1 MKQLRFLSLILAGLL
16 FCALF
21 PLALAANDDEVGS
34 LQSTASPIGSSVTGE
49 PSEKATTRSTT
60 TASDVGTEYTIVD
73 YHVSGQALAGARLQ
87 LLDKAG
93 KVIQEWTTDG
103 TDYEINAVLI
113 AGETYT
119 LHEVSAPAGYVLADD
134 ITFTVSL
141 DGSVDEIVMEDDTTK
156 VQFSKVS
163 ALDGTHIPG
172 ALLQI
177 LDEDGGIVY
186 EWTTDGTVLHLE
198 ALLVAGA
205 TYTLHEAASPS
216 GYVVSEDITFTVSTD
231 GSVDEVEMKDA
242 HTRVEISKI
251 SGLDGSLLPGAVL
264 QLLDKNG
271 TVIDEWTTTKEV
283 HCLEATLI
291 AGETYILHEVSAP
304 AGYLVADDIEFTVSS
319 NGEVDKLVM
328 TDMYTKVSIKKVSK
342 SDNEPLSGATLQVT
356 TSSGRVIEEWV
367 SDGSVHELNAT
378 LTAGDSYILKE
389 VAAPEGYYLAD
400 PVEFTAPID
409 EQTKEITLANQ
420 VVMAVLATGDTGS
433 FALWIGGI
441 ALAGVVLTT
450 TLLLRRR
457 VRRRL
462 VMDN

>member
-1 MKQLRFLSLILAGLL
+1 MKHLRFLSLILAGLL

-21 PLALAANDDEVGS
+21 PLALAANDDEVDA
-34 LQSTASPIGSSVTGE
+34 LPSTATLPGSTVSDE
-49 PSEKATTRSTT
+49 PSEKRTTRS
-60 TASDVGTEYTIVD
+60 SSGSEDGTEYTIVD

-87 LLDKAG
+87 LLDKTG

-177 LDEDGGIVY
+177 LDADGEIVY

-216 GYVVSEDITFTVSTD
+216 GYVVSEDIPFTVSTD
-231 GSVDEVEMKDA
+231 GSVDKVEMKDG
-242 HTRVEISKI
+242 HTRVEISKL

-264 QLLDKNG
+264 QLLDKDG
-271 TVIDEWTTTKEV
+271 TVIDEWTTTNEV
-283 HCLEATLI
+283 HCLEAILV

-304 AGYLVADDIEFTVSS
+304 AGYLVAEDIEFTVSS

-342 SDNEPLSGATLQVT
+342 SDNEPLAGATLQVT
-356 TSSGRVIEEWV
+356 TSSGKVIEEWI

-389 VAAPEGYYLAD
+389 VKAPAGYYLAD
-400 PVEFTAPID
+400 PVEFTAPTD
-409 EQTKEITLANQ
+409 AKNKEITLANQ

-441 ALAGVVLTT
+441 VLSGLVLTT

-457 VRRRL
+457 ARRRL
-462 VMDN
+462 TMRN